1 MLTCNR
7 LNITLEIT
15 TDLLPF
21 KPPLSKQVD
30 KHIPSV
36 GEVGIAEL
44 VDNVASGH
52 VFGQLN
58 RGTALSQTRGQYS
71 NHSLLKVPL
80 PPQKTADNVL
90 SLLIMTTRQKTAD
103 NNVETS
109 IQPE

>member
-1 MLTCNR
+1 M
-7 LNITLEIT
+7 
-15 TDLLPF
+15 PF
-21 KPPLSKQVD
+21 KPHLSKQVD

-44 VDNVASGH
+44 VDDVAGGH

-58 RGTALSQTRGQYS
+58 RGTALGQTRGQYS

-80 PPQKTADNVL
+80 PQQKTADNVI